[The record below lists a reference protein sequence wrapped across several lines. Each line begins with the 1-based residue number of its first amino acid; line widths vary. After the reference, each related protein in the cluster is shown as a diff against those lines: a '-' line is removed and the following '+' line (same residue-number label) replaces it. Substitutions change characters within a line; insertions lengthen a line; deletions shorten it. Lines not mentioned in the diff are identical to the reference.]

1 VTGGQRSDIDGTLRS
16 TIAGADFYFLNPA
29 GVMFGPNAS
38 LDVQGSF
45 HLSTTDELRFA
56 DGAKFSATDPS
67 SSSFTVAAPEAF
79 GFLAADPK
87 PITVNESRLQ
97 LPAGEALSIVGGD
110 IDIGLASVQAQSGRI
125 TLSAVGGPGEA
136 RLGDGRSARRH
147 HAPASKLAKHHRR
160 RRWHDPHPWWRNRGR
175 GRIRRIRRTTSAR
188 AIARGA
194 SRSRGIA

>member
-45 HLSTTDELRFA
+45 HVSTTDELRFA

-97 LPAGEALSIVGGD
+97 LPAGEALSIVGGA
-110 IDIGLASVQAQSGRI
+110 IDIGLASVQARAAGSRCRRLVVPERRGSAMADRRADI
-125 TLSAVGGPGEA
+125 TLRHQS
-136 RLGDGRSARRH
+136 LLSTTGDG
-147 HAPASKLAKHHRR
+147 
-160 RRWHDPHPWWRNRGR
+160 G
-175 GRIRRIRRTTSAR
+175 GTIRIRGG
-188 AIARGA
+188 AIVVEDGSVVFAEQHRPE
-194 SRSRGIA
+194 R